1 MITTRFTKFASASPA
16 VAVWQL
22 MSKISALVGPLACR

>member
-16 VAVWQL
+16 LAAWQL
-22 MSKISALVGPLACR
+22 MSKISALVGPLSCR